1 MLTETPAGQ
10 FEPGL
15 SESDNRNH
23 CHPQGPIP
31 NDSGSDSRSRIRRLP
46 PKFRLQ
52 RVFCLIGPPPRRPA
66 RKKENIMSRDLSKV
80 RNIGIAAHID
90 AGKTT
95 VSERILYYTGKIH
108 KMGEV
113 HEGTAVMDFDEE
125 EQKRGITIN
134 SAATTCPWDRNGER
148 YTINLIDTPGHVDFT
163 AEVERSLR
171 VLDGAVAVFDGKEGV
186 EAQSETV
193 WRQATKYNVP
203 RICFVN
209 KMDKL
214 GADFDFSFNS
224 IIERLGAPAVAVQI
238 PIGQSNT
245 FKGIIDLLRGVA
257 IYYKLDDDKDKGK
270 TMVEKPIPPEE
281 QERFEKWKHQLIEK
295 VAETDDA
302 LTEKYLNGEEISDAE
317 LRAALRKAT
326 ISFKLHPVFTGSAL
340 KYVGVQRLLDG
351 VVDYLPSPMDVPA
364 IKGHDL
370 KDPEKILERHS
381 NPDEPFS
388 ALAFKI
394 VSDQHGDLTYIRV
407 YSGRLE
413 KGSRVLNANRGKREN
428 ISRMFQMHAAD
439 RIPID
444 VAEAGDIVACIGIKD
459 ALTGDTLCDQDHPII
474 LERPTF
480 PEPVI
485 SMSIEPKT
493 AADKQKLGEAL
504 TTLKREDP
512 TFRANYDDET
522 GQTIIAGMG
531 ELHLEILGM
540 RLTRDHKVDVI
551 VGKPKVA
558 YKETITKTVHNVRGK
573 HVKQSGGRGQYG
585 DCSINLEP
593 FDGTGVD
600 ADTLKKWN
608 WADGIAFENKIFGG
622 SIPKEYIPSIEYGCR
637 MAAKTGVLASYPL
650 INAKITLVDGSYHQ
664 VDSSQ
669 IAFELA
675 GQLAFRDACSKAG
688 LTLLEPIM
696 KVVVTTPEDFVGNV
710 TGDLNRRRGLI
721 VNSEQRG
728 NTRVVEA
735 EVPLSEMFGYTTE
748 LRSMST
754 GRASSVMEPLKY
766 APVPTSVRNAI
777 LEEVG

>member
-1 MLTETPAGQ
+1 
-10 FEPGL
+10 
-15 SESDNRNH
+15 
-23 CHPQGPIP
+23 
-31 NDSGSDSRSRIRRLP
+31 
-46 PKFRLQ
+46 
-52 RVFCLIGPPPRRPA
+52 
-66 RKKENIMSRDLSKV
+66 MSRDLSKI

-193 WRQATKYNVP
+193 WRQATKYKVP
-203 RICFVN
+203 RVCFIN
-209 KMDKL
+209 KMDKM
-214 GADFDFSFNS
+214 GADFEFSFNS

-238 PIGQSNT
+238 PIGQSST
-245 FKGIIDLLRGVA
+245 FQGMIDLIRGVA
-257 IYYKLDDDKDKGK
+257 IYYNLKDDKDKGK
-270 TMVEKPIPPEE
+270 TQIEKPVPEE
-281 QERFEKWKHQLIEK
+281 EKERYEKWRHDLIEK
-295 VAETDDA
+295 VAENDDN
-302 LTEKYLNGEEISDAE
+302 LMEKYLTDPATITEDEI
-317 LRAALRKAT
+317 RAALRQAT
-326 ISFKLHPVFTGSAL
+326 IDFKLHPVFCGSAL
-340 KYVGVQRLLDG
+340 KYVGVQRLIDG
-351 VVDYLPSPMDVPA
+351 VIDYLPSPMEIPP
-364 IKGHDL
+364 IIGHDV
-370 KDPEKILERHS
+370 KDPEKTIERHS
-381 NPDEPFS
+381 NPDEPFCG
-388 ALAFKI
+388 LAFKI
-394 VSDQHGDLTYIRV
+394 VSDQHGDLTYVRV
-407 YSGRLE
+407 YSGRLL
-413 KGSRVLNANRGKREN
+413 KGSRVLNSNRNKREN
-428 ISRMFQMHAAD
+428 ISRMFQMHADD
-439 RIPID
+439 RNPID
-444 VAEAGDIVACIGIKD
+444 TAEAGDIVACIGVKD
-459 ALTGDTLCDQDHPII
+459 ALTGDTLCDQDSPIL

-504 TTLKREDP
+504 TTLRREDP
-512 TFRANYDDET
+512 TFHAKYDEET

-531 ELHLEILGM
+531 ELHLEILRN

-558 YKETITKTVHNVRGK
+558 YKETVTKKAANIRGK
-573 HVKQSGGRGQYG
+573 HVKQSGGRGQFG
-585 DCSINLEP
+585 DCTIDIEP
-593 FDGTGVD
+593 FDGNGPDGKPLD
-600 ADTLKKWN
+600 AETLKDLKCE
-608 WADGIAFENKIFGG
+608 DGVAFQNKVFGG
-622 SIPKEYIPSIEYGCR
+622 SIPKEYIPSVEYGVR
-637 MAAKTGVLASYPL
+637 MAAKTGVLANFPL
-650 INAKITLVDGSYHQ
+650 INVKVTLTDGSYHP

-675 GQLAFRDACSKAG
+675 GQLAFKEGVLKAG
-688 LTLLEPIM
+688 PTLLEPIM

-710 TGDLNRRRGLI
+710 TGDLNKRRGVI

-728 NTRVVEA
+728 NTRIVEA

-748 LRSMST
+748 LRSMSQ
-754 GRASSVMEPLKY
+754 GRASSAMEPLKY
-766 APVPTSVRNAI
+766 SEVPTNVRKAI
-777 LEEVG
+777 LEENA

>member
-1 MLTETPAGQ
+1 MA
-10 FEPGL
+10 
-15 SESDNRNH
+15 
-23 CHPQGPIP
+23 
-31 NDSGSDSRSRIRRLP
+31 
-46 PKFRLQ
+46 
-52 RVFCLIGPPPRRPA
+52 
-66 RKKENIMSRDLSKV
+66 RDLSKI

-203 RICFVN
+203 RVCFIN
-209 KMDKL
+209 KMDKV

-224 IIERLGAPAVAVQI
+224 IRERLGAPAVAMQI

-245 FKGIIDLLRGVA
+245 FKGMIDLLRGVA
-257 IYYKLDDDKDKGK
+257 LYYTVGDEKDRG
-270 TMVEKPIPPEE
+270 TTIVERPIPADEKA
-281 QERFEKWKHQLIEK
+281 RYEKWRHDLIEK
-295 VAETDDA
+295 VAETDDH
-302 LTEKYLNGEEISDAE
+302 LMEKYLVSQEPTEQELRKA
-317 LRAALRKAT
+317 LRAAT
-326 ISFKLHPVFTGSAL
+326 IAFKLHPVFTGSAL
-340 KYVGVQRLLDG
+340 KYVGVQRLIDG
-351 VVDYLPSPMDVPA
+351 VIDYLPSPLDMPP
-364 IKGHDL
+364 IKGHDA
-370 KDPEKILERHS
+370 KDPEKIIERH
-381 NPDEPFS
+381 PDPAEPFCG
-388 ALAFKI
+388 LVFKI
-394 VSDQHGDLTYIRV
+394 VNDQHGDLTYVRI
-407 YSGRLE
+407 YSGTLE
-413 KGSRVLNANRGKREN
+413 KGSRVLNSNRGKREN

-439 RIPID
+439 RNPID
-444 VAEAGDIVACIGIKD
+444 VAEAGDIVACIGIKE
-459 ALTGDTLCDQDHPII
+459 ALTGDTLCDADHPII

-493 AADKQKLGEAL
+493 AADKPKLGEAL

-512 TFRANYDDET
+512 TFQANYDEET

-531 ELHLEILGM
+531 ELHLEILRL
-540 RLTRDHKVDVI
+540 RLTRDHHVEVN
-551 VGKPKVA
+551 VGRPKVA
-558 YKETITKTVHNVRGK
+558 YKETIVGKALHIRGK
-573 HVKQSGGRGQYG
+573 HVKQSGGRGQFG
-585 DCSINLEP
+585 DCTINIEP

-600 ADTLKKWN
+600 ADTLKKWG
-608 WADGIAFENKIFGG
+608 WKDGFAFENKVFGG
-622 SIPKEYIPSIEYGCR
+622 SIPKEYIPSVEYGAR
-637 MAAKTGVLASYPL
+637 MAAKTGVLANFPL
-650 INAKITLVDGSYHQ
+650 INVKVTLTDGSYHP

-669 IAFELA
+669 IAFEQA
-675 GQLAFRDACSKAG
+675 GRIAFNDACQKAG

-696 KVVVTTPEDFVGNV
+696 KIVVTTPEDFVGNV
-710 TGDLNRRRGLI
+710 TGDLNRRRGSIL
-721 VNSEQRG
+721 SSDQRG
-728 NTRVVEA
+728 HTRIVEA

-754 GRASSVMEPLKY
+754 GRASSVMEPLRY
-766 APVPTSVRNAI
+766 AQVPANVKAAV
-777 LEEVG
+777 LESLK

>member
-1 MLTETPAGQ
+1 
-10 FEPGL
+10 
-15 SESDNRNH
+15 
-23 CHPQGPIP
+23 
-31 NDSGSDSRSRIRRLP
+31 
-46 PKFRLQ
+46 
-52 RVFCLIGPPPRRPA
+52 
-66 RKKENIMSRDLSKV
+66 MSRDNTKI

-203 RICFVN
+203 RVCFIN

-224 IIERLGAPAVAVQI
+224 ILERLGAPAVAVQI

-245 FKGIIDLLRGVA
+245 FKGIIDLLRQVA

-270 TMVEKPIPPEE
+270 TMVEKPIPDDEK
-281 QERFEKWKHQLIEK
+281 ERVEKWRHMLIEK
-295 VAETDDA
+295 TAETDDK
-302 LTEKYLNGEEISDAE
+302 LTEKYLNGEEITEQE
-317 LRAALRKAT
+317 LRAAIRAAT
-326 ISFKLHPVFTGSAL
+326 ISFKMHPVFTGSAL

-351 VVDYLPSPMDVPA
+351 VIDYLPSPNDMPP
-364 IKGHDL
+364 IIGHDVR
-370 KDPEKILERHS
+370 DQEKLIERKLS
-381 NPDEPFS
+381 PDEPFS
-388 ALAFKI
+388 GLAFKI
-394 VSDQHGDLTYIRV
+394 VSDQHGDLTYVRV

-413 KGSRVLNANRGKREN
+413 KGSRVLNSNRNKREN

-439 RIPID
+439 RNPIE
-444 VAEAGDIVACIGIKD
+444 VAEAGDIVACIGVKD
-459 ALTGDTLCDQDHPII
+459 ALTGDTLCDPDNPII

-512 TFRANYDDET
+512 TFQASYDDET

-531 ELHLEILGM
+531 ELHLEILRH

-558 YKETITKTVHNVRGK
+558 YKETITHAANGIRGK

-585 DCSINLEP
+585 DCTINIEP
-593 FDGTGVD
+593 FDGIDPATHQPYD
-600 ADTLKKWN
+600 AEYLKKVGWK
-608 WADGIAFENKIFGG
+608 DSFAFENKIFGG
-622 SIPKEYIPSIEYGCR
+622 SIPKEYIPSIEYGAR

-650 INAKITLVDGSYHQ
+650 INAKVTLVDGSYHQ

-669 IAFELA
+669 VAFELA
-675 GQLAFRDACSKAG
+675 GQLAFREAATKAG

-696 KVVVTTPEDFVGNV
+696 KVVVTTPEEFVGNV
-710 TGDLNRRRGLI
+710 TGDLNRRRGII
-721 VNSEQRG
+721 VNSDQRG
-728 NTRVVEA
+728 NTRIVEA

-766 APVPTSVRNAI
+766 AAVPTQVKNAI